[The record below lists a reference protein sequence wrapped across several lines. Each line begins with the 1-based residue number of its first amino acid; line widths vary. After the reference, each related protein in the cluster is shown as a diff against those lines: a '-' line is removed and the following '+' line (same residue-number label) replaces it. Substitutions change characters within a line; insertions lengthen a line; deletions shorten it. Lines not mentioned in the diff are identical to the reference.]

1 MNEKADGG
9 YFATAHLK
17 FNAVLFNGGIKVNPL
32 MVEDNILAVEKNPMS
47 SVSEAY
53 RTLRT
58 NIQFSSI
65 DKEIKSIL
73 ITSAGPG
80 EGKSTVAANLA
91 LIISQ
96 AGKKVILI
104 DCDMRKPD
112 IHKKFRIE
120 NKNGLTDLL
129 LQNLSIEESAFK
141 YTKNL
146 SILSSGGIPPNPSEI
161 VSSLKMRN
169 FLNKIKSSF
178 DYIII
183 DSPPVIAV
191 SDAIALSTI
200 VDGCLFVV
208 ASKEANRTEVQRA
221 KELLLNVNA
230 NIIGVVLN
238 KVELKQ
244 KKGYSYYYKS
254 DDLKVPDK
262 WQLAIQ
268 KKIGMLLRERILPM
282 LKVLNL
288 KRKK

>member
-1 MNEKADGG
+1 M
-9 YFATAHLK
+9 
-17 FNAVLFNGGIKVNPL
+17 KVNPL
-32 MVEDNILAVEKNPMS
+32 IVEDNILAVEKNPMS

-80 EGKSTVAANLA
+80 EGKSTVAASLA

-96 AGKKVILI
+96 ADKKVILI

-120 NKNGLTDLL
+120 NKKGLTNLL

-141 YTKNL
+141 YTENL
-146 SILSSGGIPPNPSEI
+146 SILSSGDIPPNPSEI
-161 VSSLKMRN
+161 ISSLRMRN
-169 FLNKIKSSF
+169 FLNEIRNSF
-178 DYIII
+178 DYVII
-183 DSPPVIAV
+183 DSPPLIAV
-191 SDAIALSTI
+191 SDAIVLSTM

-230 NIIGVVLN
+230 NIIGAVLN

-244 KKGYSYYYKS
+244 KKEYSYYYKS
-254 DDLKVPDK
+254 DDLKAPCK
-262 WQLAIQ
+262 WQRASQGEID
-268 KKIGMLLRERILPM
+268 MLLRERILPM
-282 LKVLNL
+282 LKVLHL